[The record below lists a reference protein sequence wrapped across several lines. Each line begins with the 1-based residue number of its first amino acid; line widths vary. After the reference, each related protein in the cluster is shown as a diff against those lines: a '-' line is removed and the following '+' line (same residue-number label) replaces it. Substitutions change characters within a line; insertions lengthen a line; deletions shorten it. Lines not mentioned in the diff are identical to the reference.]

1 MISQRVCA
9 LAVVFAFGGASRFSL
24 GYKFGR
30 KFSVTSYN
38 AAMEDQVSSQDIALI
53 EARIEELAEAIER
66 CRKFSLAGKVALVAG
81 AVWIALTLLTLV
93 PYVPFMVIGALA
105 FVIGGIVLVGS
116 NTTTWA
122 QTEASLRASEAM
134 RAEMISRVEM
144 RVVNA
149 SVRRLH

>member
-1 MISQRVCA
+1 MEHEVPSQE
-9 LAVVFAFGGASRFSL
+9 S
-24 GYKFGR
+24 
-30 KFSVTSYN
+30 
-38 AAMEDQVSSQDIALI
+38 ALI

-93 PYVPFMVIGALA
+93 AYVPFMVIGALA
-105 FVIGGIVLVGS
+105 FVIGGIVLIGS
-116 NTTTWA
+116 NMTTWA

-144 RVVNA
+144 RGVNA
-149 SVRRLH
+149 RLRGWH

>member
-1 MISQRVCA
+1 MQRDCA
-9 LAVVFAFGGASRFSL
+9 LAVVFAFGGASRFLRSATNSAVS
-24 GYKFGR
+24 
-30 KFSVTSYN
+30 SVTSYN
-38 AAMEDQVSSQDIALI
+38 GAMEHQVSSQDIALI

-105 FVIGGIVLVGS
+105 FVIGGIVLIGS
-116 NTTTWA
+116 NMTTWA